1 MTGHRR
7 RAPRLPA
14 ALLAPLLLLGGIT
27 QPGATAVGAQEPAAA
42 LQERISA
49 RLDALDATSA
59 VWARHLPTGRTVTI
73 RADRPMNTL
82 SVIKIAALV
91 RAYQLAEAG
100 HLDLGERREVAEADL
115 RGGSGLLRTFQPGL
129 RPTFADLLEQMIITS
144 DNTATDLVLEE
155 VPVED
160 INHMLDSLGYSETRF
175 RTSTGELFRDLTATF
190 ERGQRDQGEAF
201 DASAAT
207 FAFEGDST
215 AWLGRT
221 TARETG
227 RFLQE
232 LEEGRLAGAAAT
244 RAMHETL
251 ARQFYRSRLPRF
263 LGDEVLVE
271 HKTGDW
277 PPHAGNDVGILRY
290 DGGPVVVSAFVT
302 QSRGDFL
309 EVERT
314 LGWIAQELVRAW
326 DGPGG

>member
-7 RAPRLPA
+7 CASRLPA
-14 ALLAPLLLLGGIT
+14 ALLAPLLLLGGVV
-27 QPGATAVGAQEPAAA
+27 QPGASTLGAQEPASA
-42 LQERISA
+42 LQERIST

-59 VWARHLPTGRTVTI
+59 VWARHLPTGRTVAI

-91 RAYQLAEAG
+91 RAHQLAEAG
-100 HLDLGERREVAEADL
+100 RLDLGERVEVAEADL
-115 RGGSGLLRTFQPGL
+115 RAGSGLLRTFQPGV

-144 DNTATDLVLEE
+144 DNTATDLVLEA

-160 INHMLDSLGYSETRF
+160 VNHMLDSLGYPETRF
-175 RTSTGELFRDLTATF
+175 RTSTGELFRDLAAAF
-190 ERGQRDQGEAF
+190 EGARREEGEAF
-201 DASAAT
+201 DPSAAT

-232 LEEGRLAGAAAT
+232 LEEGRFAGPAAT
-244 RAMHETL
+244 QAVHETL

-290 DGGPVVVSAFVT
+290 DGGPVVVAAFVT
-302 QSRGDFL
+302 QSRGSFL

-326 DGPGG
+326 GGPGG